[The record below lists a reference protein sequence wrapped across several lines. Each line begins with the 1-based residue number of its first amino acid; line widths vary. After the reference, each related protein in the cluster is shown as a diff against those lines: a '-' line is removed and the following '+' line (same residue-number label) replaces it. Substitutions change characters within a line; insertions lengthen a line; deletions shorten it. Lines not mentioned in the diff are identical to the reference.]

1 MLKVIHINIPPT
13 CIMGGAC
20 PYPAYPPSP
29 LATDFGR
36 SELTE
41 LRALPL
47 ETNNALNKYYN
58 IHAF

>member
-1 MLKVIHINIPPT
+1 
-13 CIMGGAC
+13 MGGAC